1 MNADLEMKLKDK
13 VKVMEMK
20 FDSNQKILDFL
31 TLLKMEEAKEN
42 SDIFDATIWQD
53 LNQLAADLDAVD
65 TTDKV
70 ALTILRWCSKYPRIN
85 EALKQTNWSKVRR
98 DLDDDTKGTITPPSP
113 TNEANVV
120 YNKSEIQR
128 IIKSKQPSNSQNN
141 PQP

>member
-20 FDSNQKILDFL
+20 FDSNRKIVDFL
-31 TLLKMEEAKEN
+31 TLLKMEQVKEN
-42 SDIFDATIWQD
+42 SDIFDVTVWQD
-53 LNQLAADLDAVD
+53 LNQLAEDLDAVD

-70 ALTILRWCSKYPRIN
+70 ALAILRWCSKYPQIN
-85 EALKQTNWSKVRR
+85 AALNQTNWTQLRI
-98 DLDDDTKGTITPPSP
+98 DLDDETKGKIPPPSP

-128 IIKSKQPSNSQNN
+128 IIKSKQPSNPPNN